1 MELNYNI
8 ENIYYIRK
16 GKGKKVLLLHGWQS
30 NSNSFKI
37 VFEYLIK
44 NFDVIAIDFPGFGNS
59 PNPPLDWGIYE
70 YANIVYNF
78 IKYHNFYPCSL
89 IGHSFGGRVALIL
102 GSNFPEIID
111 KIILV
116 DSAGI
121 KPKRKIKYY
130 YKIYR
135 YKILKYFTKFY
146 CKFFNKDFESL
157 ILRVKQK
164 LKIKGSL
171 DYENS
176 KELKNIFIKVVNQ
189 DLSKEA
195 KKITKPTL
203 IVWGEN
209 DKETPLY
216 MAKKLNKYIKDSG
229 IVLLENAGHYSFLEQ
244 FNKFISAV
252 NYFLSLD

>member
-8 ENIYYIRK
+8 EDIYFIRK
-16 GKGKKVLLLHGWQS
+16 GKGKKVLLLHGWQADS
-30 NSNSFKI
+30 KSFQI
-37 VFEYLIK
+37 VFESLSK

-59 PNPPLDWGIYE
+59 PKPSLDWGVYE
-70 YANIVYNF
+70 YAKLIFNF
-78 IKYHNFYPCSL
+78 IKFYNFYPCSI
-89 IGHSFGGRVALIL
+89 IGHSFGGRIALIL
-102 GSNFPEIID
+102 GSKYSDVID

-116 DSAGI
+116 DAAGI

-130 YKIYR
+130 FKVYG
-135 YKILKYFTKFY
+135 YKILKYFTAIY
-146 CKFFNKDFESL
+146 CKIFNKDFENL
-157 ILRVKQK
+157 IFKLRQK
-164 LKIKGSL
+164 LKIKGSV

-176 KELKNIFIKVVNQ
+176 KELKNIFVKVVNQ
-189 DLSKEA
+189 DLSNEA
-195 KKITKPTL
+195 KNIKKPTL